1 MRLPIGRRNEVDAA
15 VLTISDIEQTCEAQG
30 ITLVVHPVIRQALGG
45 YEESFYIG
53 AACFLRGES
62 DGLFFLPLDRSYVQ
76 LRFVKRRSAGGH
88 PILRLDTTSKAMAA
102 ITRAVEEQRL

>member
-1 MRLPIGRRNEVDAA
+1 M
-15 VLTISDIEQTCEAQG
+15 LTISDIEQTCEAQG

-88 PILRLDTTSKAMAA
+88 PILRLDTTCAKAMAA
-102 ITRAVEEQRL
+102 NNRAVEEQRL

>member
-1 MRLPIGRRNEVDAA
+1 M
-15 VLTISDIEQTCEAQG
+15 LTISDIEQTCEAQG

-62 DGLFFLPLDRSYVQ
+62 DGLFFLPLDVGYAR
-76 LRFVKRRSAGGH
+76 LRFTKRWSAAGH
-88 PILRLDTTSKAMAA
+88 PILRVDGASPEDLPRIQAAMAPG
-102 ITRAVEEQRL
+102 RP

>member
-1 MRLPIGRRNEVDAA
+1 LVGAATEVAEA
-15 VLTISDIEQTCEAQG
+15 VLTISDIEQTCESQG
-30 ITLVVHPVIRQALGG
+30 ITLVVHPVIRRALGG

-62 DGLFFLPLDRSYVQ
+62 DGKFFLPLDRSYVQ

-88 PILRLDTTSKAMAA
+88 PILRLDTPSASAMAA
-102 ITRAVEEQRL
+102 IKRAVEEQRL